1 MAHIILIEDNPQT
14 SRMASKLLNKRGY
27 SIETFATGEEGLLR
41 ILETTPSLILI
52 DLGLPDVDGQ
62 TVIGIIRQ
70 QLALSAIPV
79 IAFTSWPIDMAERM
93 TAAYGCDGIITK
105 PIDTRRF
112 VNQIE
117 EFITAGVLQH
127 GQP

>member
-1 MAHIILIEDNPQT
+1 MAHIILIEDNLQT
-14 SRMASKLLNKRGY
+14 SRMASRLLNRRGH

-41 ILETTPSLILI
+41 ILDTTPNLILI
-52 DLGLPDVDGQ
+52 DLGLPDVYGQ

-79 IAFTSWPIDMAERM
+79 IAFTSWPVDMAQRM

-112 VNQIE
+112 VDQIE
-117 EFITAGVLQH
+117 EFMAAGVIQH
-127 GQP
+127 EQL

>member
-14 SRMASKLLNKRGY
+14 SRMVSRLLTKRRH

-41 ILETTPSLILI
+41 SESTPDLILI

-70 QLALSAIPV
+70 QLAFSTIPV
-79 IAFTSWPIDMAERM
+79 IAFTSWPIDTAQRM

-117 EFITAGVLQH
+117 EFLAAGVLQH